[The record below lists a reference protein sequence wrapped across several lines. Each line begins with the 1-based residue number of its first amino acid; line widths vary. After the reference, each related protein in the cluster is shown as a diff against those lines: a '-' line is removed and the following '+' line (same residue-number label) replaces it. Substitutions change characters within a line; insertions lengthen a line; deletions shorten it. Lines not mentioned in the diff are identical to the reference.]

1 MTRRLLQAA
10 LSLSSC
16 SMALAF
22 DPAAIVGHSFLL
34 QNNLNAS
41 VKGTGSKQALCAPL
55 ELTIDSVS
63 ACHVDLLA
71 VDAQGGYFY
80 PATPVVATIPCT
92 WTALDAAKAQV
103 TMDDSAL
110 AAALSKLLTKLRA
123 GKGVTVDSLTV
134 SSNTSQVWPRA
145 DMRRSPFW
153 MRASTALTTTTPK
166 GPKEKLA
173 TFTLGKKV
181 KKLPAEG
188 APVDWSTPLYL
199 TCPAGSGYSDDG
211 GYGTGY

>member
-1 MTRRLLQAA
+1 MTRRLLSVA
-10 LSLSSC
+10 LLLSGC
-16 SMALAF
+16 SIALAF
-22 DPAAIVGHSFLL
+22 DPAAVVGHKYLL
-34 QNNLNAS
+34 QNNLTAAI
-41 VKGTGSKQALCAPL
+41 KGTGSKQALCAPL
-55 ELTIDSVS
+55 ELTIDSATS
-63 ACHVDLLA
+63 CHFDLLA

-92 WTALDAAKAQV
+92 WTALDAAKARV
-103 TMDDSAL
+103 RMDDTAL
-110 AAALSKLLTKLRA
+110 AAALGKLLTKLRA
-123 GKGVTVDSLTV
+123 GKGVTVDSLAV
-134 SSNTSQVWPRA
+134 SSSTSLVWPRD

-153 MRASTALTTTTPK
+153 MRASTTLATTTAK
-166 GPKEKLA
+166 GPKDKPA

-181 KKLPAEG
+181 KKLPTEG